1 MSAPLPEG
9 TLHLLVA
16 DKGVTEGRWYGEY
29 LTLCHA
35 LVPASG
41 LPPSLC
47 PDGCDQEHRFC
58 PQCVREAAR
67 WSAEVEQPEQ
77 DARVTR

>member
-1 MSAPLPEG
+1 MSASLPAD

-16 DKGVTEGRWYGEY
+16 DEGVTEGRWYGQY
-29 LTLCHA
+29 LTLCYA

-58 PQCVREAAR
+58 PECVREAAR
-67 WSAEVEQPEQ
+67 DQAGAGQV
-77 DARVTR
+77 DDVCGGAR